1 MFSDADRAVMKE
13 NYRNS
18 RMGREAINVMIS
30 KVEDDDLALD
40 LNRQACKFM
49 QFEEKIQK
57 EYMKAEEPLP
67 EAGVSSERLPPLMM
81 MSPLSTSPLLL
92 SLLSACL
99 T

>member
-1 MFSDADRAVMKE
+1 MFSDADRAVMTE

-67 EAGVSSERLPPLMM
+67 EENLVG
-81 MSPLSTSPLLL
+81 
-92 SLLSACL
+92 
-99 T
+99 

>member
-67 EAGVSSERLPPLMM
+67 EENHLAAKPPLNESERLGR
-81 MSPLSTSPLLL
+81 SEDVFR
-92 SLLSACL
+92 
-99 T
+99 

>member
-40 LNRQACKFM
+40 RTGRNHICRCFYGYRELVYFQD
-49 QFEEKIQK
+49 
-57 EYMKAEEPLP
+57 
-67 EAGVSSERLPPLMM
+67 
-81 MSPLSTSPLLL
+81 
-92 SLLSACL
+92 
-99 T
+99 